1 MNVQVKTRVAS
12 PEGEPVPADWDR
24 ILQTLAAA
32 GYKGYLALE
41 YEGEEDPVTAVP
53 RFLRKLK
60 ALAARYGA

>member
-1 MNVQVKTRVAS
+1 MTAPGGRPVA
-12 PEGEPVPADWDR
+12 ADWGR
-24 ILQTLAAA
+24 ILRTLAAA

-53 RFLRKLK
+53 RYLQELK